1 MDMMTSLKTAQ
12 YPMFSVKWLK
22 AVLAETLRA
31 AGAALI
37 WIITLTCAAFTMLCV
52 TAWDAMRG

>member
-1 MDMMTSLKTAQ
+1 MTSLKTAQ